1 MSKTTLTPPLSQ
13 PASQADGLSANSSV
27 YMAEPLAIAPNAM
40 APATSPNPM
49 PHFSIPP
56 GQNPAIPQTLPSLR
70 DALITAGTELLAEG
84 GMANLT
90 LRRAAAR
97 AGVSHAAPAYHFDGL
112 PGLLTA
118 IAARAFQTFADTLHH
133 AREAAGDA
141 PTARLNGTC
150 QGYLTFATTHS
161 GLFHLMFISP
171 EVHRGDPSL
180 TPHAIRAYQIL
191 REACAPFAQTEP
203 DEALEVAVW
212 SLVHGYAAL
221 GFATDDPNRRP
232 FTRLPPFAELLA
244 NLLGTR
250 QNLLAPLPDMR

>member
-1 MSKTTLTPPLSQ
+1 MAKTTPTPPLSQ
-13 PASQADGLSANSSV
+13 RASQADVLSEIPTVST
-27 YMAEPLAIAPNAM
+27 AEPLAVAPNAT
-40 APATSPNPM
+40 APATFPNPV
-49 PHFSIPP
+49 PRFGKQP
-56 GQNPAIPQTLPSLR
+56 GENPSTPQTVPSLR
-70 DALITAGTELLAEG
+70 DALITAGIELLAEG
-84 GMANLT
+84 GIANLT

-97 AGVSHAAPAYHFDGL
+97 AGVSHAAPAHHFDGL

-133 AREAAGDA
+133 AREAAGEE

-171 EVHRGDPSL
+171 EVNRGDPSL
-180 TPHAIRAYQIL
+180 TPNATRAYQIL
-191 REACAPFAQTEP
+191 REACAPLAQTEP

-221 GFATDDPNRRP
+221 GFTTDDPNRRP

-244 NLLGTR
+244 NLLGTW
-250 QNLLAPLPDMR
+250 QNLLAPLSDMR